1 MTFQVQQVESLNV
14 FWFSVLSFHTSGRPH
29 STALR
34 DDNSGLSE
42 SDTEK
47 EGMQALREHV
57 IIHPCSRR
65 AVFHNAS
72 LTLGMFLVMFFVC
85 QLDEK
90 NPRALKEAQK
100 NKAY

>member
-14 FWFSVLSFHTSGRPH
+14 FWFSVPSFHTSGRPH

-34 DDNSGLSE
+34 DDDSGLSE

-57 IIHPCSRR
+57 IIHPCIVEIGR
-65 AVFHNAS
+65 AHV
-72 LTLGMFLVMFFVC
+72 
-85 QLDEK
+85 
-90 NPRALKEAQK
+90 
-100 NKAY
+100 

>member
-34 DDNSGLSE
+34 DDDSGLSE

-57 IIHPCSRR
+57 IIHPCIVEQYFTMPLLRSEC
-65 AVFHNAS
+65 
-72 LTLGMFLVMFFVC
+72 FL
-85 QLDEK
+85 
-90 NPRALKEAQK
+90 
-100 NKAY
+100 